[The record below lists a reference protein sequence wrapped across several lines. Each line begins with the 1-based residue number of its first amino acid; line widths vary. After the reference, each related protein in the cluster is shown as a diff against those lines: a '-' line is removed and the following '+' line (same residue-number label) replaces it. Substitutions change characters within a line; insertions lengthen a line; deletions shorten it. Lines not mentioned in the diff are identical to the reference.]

1 MINTKLSSLFNSL
14 NTRKKEVPQHVPKF
28 QVGDWAHNKWQGANT
43 IIEIVKVIVY
53 SKEDRELT
61 NTYIGA
67 VHSVGHYELR
77 TVHGD
82 KKTSKYLYT
91 RTKSIQAI
99 DAYYT
104 KMDKK
109 TARILYGIE

>member
-14 NTRKKEVPQHVPKF
+14 NTRKKEAPQHVPKF

-43 IIEIVKVIVY
+43 IIEIVKVIIY
-53 SKEDRELT
+53 PKEDRDSS
-61 NTYIGA
+61 IGY
-67 VHSVGHYELR
+67 YELR

-82 KKTSKYLYT
+82 KKTSQYLYT
-91 RTKSIQAI
+91 RTKGIQAI